1 MSSSAAKKPL
11 KGILKQSKKPA
22 AAQPEED
29 GKQAEARRIAV
40 QHATIIQQQKDI
52 QDEIFRSLVRLLDF
66 PLVRNNKAAEEGD
79 EDADGAADSK
89 PRPGGASN
97 PAASDAAEF
106 KRLVRMFQPT
116 DYDDLIE
123 ERNIAGCCG
132 YALCPLPRKRIPNA
146 GTWKMVNKGR
156 SDFDIVRTAELEKW
170 CSDDCARRAL
180 YVKVQLHE
188 TGAWERI
195 GLPELRIDL
204 YGEDDRKQKNENK
217 EEDAAAAAA
226 PPPADEKLAED
237 IGRLR
242 IEEER
247 KATTEESK
255 TLAFERGD
263 ANRKGK
269 ESLIDFDIREK
280 KIIKAPKPPSKEQDS
295 DGEDDVHMLLEG
307 HKPR

>member
-1 MSSSAAKKPL
+1 MSSSAAKKTL
-11 KGILKQSKKPA
+11 KSILKQPRKS

-52 QDEIFRSLVRLLDF
+52 QDEIFRSLLRLLDF
-66 PLVRNNKAAEEGD
+66 PLVRDDSEGSKKAVGGD
-79 EDADGAADSK
+79 EGTADGK
-89 PRPGGASN
+89 PPPPAKYSASS

-106 KRLVRMFQPT
+106 KRLIHMFQPT

-123 ERNIAGCCG
+123 ERNIAGSCG

-156 SDFDIVRTAELEKW
+156 ADFDIVRTTELEKW

-195 GLPELRIDL
+195 GMPDVRIDL
-204 YGEDDRKQKNENK
+204 YGEDGRKTKK
-217 EEDAAAAAA
+217 GDAA
-226 PPPADEKLAED
+226 PPADEKLVED
-237 IGRLR
+237 IARLR
-242 IEEER
+242 IDAER
-247 KATTEESK
+247 KAATEESK
-255 TLAFERGD
+255 TLALERGD
-263 ANRKGK
+263 TKRKGK
-269 ESLIDFDIREK
+269 ESLVDFDIREK
-280 KIIKAPKPPSKEQDS
+280 KTIAAPKPPSKEQDS

>member
-1 MSSSAAKKPL
+1 MSSSAAAKKPL
-11 KGILKQSKKPA
+11 KGILKQPKKPAA
-22 AAQPEED
+22 AAQPEENS
-29 GKQAEARRIAV
+29 KQAEARRIAV

-66 PLVRNNKAAEEGD
+66 PLVRDNNNAEEEGD
-79 EDADGAADSK
+79 DDDRTTADVSK
-89 PRPGGASN
+89 PPPGASH

-123 ERNIAGCCG
+123 ERNIAGSCG

-195 GLPELRIDL
+195 GMPELRIDL
-204 YGEDDRKQKNENK
+204 YGEDGRKQKKK
-217 EEDAAAAAA
+217 EETTA
-226 PPPADEKLAED
+226 PPADEKLAED

-247 KATTEESK
+247 KAATEESK
-255 TLAFERGD
+255 TLALERGD
-263 ANRKGK
+263 TNRKGK

-280 KIIKAPKPPSKEQDS
+280 KIIKTPKPPSKEQDS

>member
-11 KGILKQSKKPA
+11 KGILKQPKTP
-22 AAQPEED
+22 AAQPEEN

-52 QDEIFRSLVRLLDF
+52 QDEIFRSLLRLLDF
-66 PLVRNNKAAEEGD
+66 PLVRDDSESSKKAAGD
-79 EDADGAADSK
+79 DDKGTADGKPPPPPAAKYS
-89 PRPGGASN
+89 ASN

-123 ERNIAGCCG
+123 ERNIAGSCG
-132 YALCPLPRKRIPNA
+132 YALCPLPHKRIPNA

-156 SDFDIVRTAELEKW
+156 ADFDIVRTAELEKW

-195 GLPELRIDL
+195 GMPDVRIDL
-204 YGEDDRKQKNENK
+204 YGEDGPKGKK
-217 EEDAAAAAA
+217 GDAG
-226 PPPADEKLAED
+226 PPTDEKLAED
-237 IGRLR
+237 IARLR
-242 IEEER
+242 IDAEGI
-247 KATTEESK
+247 AATEESK
-255 TLAFERGD
+255 ILALERGD
-263 ANRKGK
+263 TKRKGK

-280 KIIKAPKPPSKEQDS
+280 KTIAAPKPPSKEQDS